1 MDYTIKN
8 LREVEDQAPKFGFDQ
23 VQEAR
28 FPYRDLEA
36 EATGMAF
43 HRVKPGQR
51 QGFAHRHKQA
61 EEIYVILAGSG
72 RIKLDDDVREIGPL
86 DAIRVAPK
94 VARAFEAGDEEVF
107 RTTFAQMLAL
117 IRSHGR
123 ELAQDQLVPS
133 DVILPPPDVSFE
145 EAREGFSGEGLIPD

>member
-36 EATGMAF
+36 ETIGMAF

-51 QGFAHRHKQA
+51 QGFAHRHNQA
-61 EEIYVILAGSG
+61 EEIYVVISGAG
-72 RIKLDDDVREIGPL
+72 RIKLDGDVCEIGPL
-86 DAIRVAPK
+86 DAVRVAPT
-94 VARAFEAGDEEVF
+94 VARAFEAGDQGLE
-107 RTTFAQMLAL
+107 L
-117 IRSHGR
+117 IAFGPRHEGDGEIIREDFWRS
-123 ELAQDQLVPS
+123 ED
-133 DVILPPPDVSFE
+133 F
-145 EAREGFSGEGLIPD
+145 